1 MWFNNYRPTSI
12 ISGRAASSHVP
23 DKKRSE
29 SMPLFIIER
38 SFAEKLNVTSE
49 SAAAINEINDE
60 ASVRWLISFLS
71 VDKKKTYCLYEAPNP
86 EAICESARRAGIP
99 ADMIIEVDEE
109 IVPSGA
115 MNPLGVDRFVE
126 PGLN

>member
-29 SMPLFIIER
+29 SMPLFMIER

-60 ASVRWLISFLS
+60 ASVRWQRTNTNVAPSAWQSMCQMIGQ
-71 VDKKKTYCLYEAPNP
+71 LYLYRM
-86 EAICESARRAGIP
+86 IWLES
-99 ADMIIEVDEE
+99 
-109 IVPSGA
+109 
-115 MNPLGVDRFVE
+115 GVATSRNS
-126 PGLN
+126 L